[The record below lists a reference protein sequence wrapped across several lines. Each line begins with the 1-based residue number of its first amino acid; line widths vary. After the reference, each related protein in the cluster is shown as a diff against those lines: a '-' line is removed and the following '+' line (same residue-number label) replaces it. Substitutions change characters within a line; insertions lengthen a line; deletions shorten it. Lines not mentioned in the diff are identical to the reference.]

1 MYSSVEI
8 FESKYVCANA
18 LTNIVTVIEV
28 LLFCSLLGKL
38 FEHRPRVL
46 SN

>member
-8 FESKYVCANA
+8 FESKYVCGNA

-28 LLFCSLLGKL
+28 LLFCSVR
-38 FEHRPRVL
+38 EIIWAQT
-46 SN
+46 

>member
-8 FESKYVCANA
+8 FESKYVCGNA

-28 LLFCSLLGKL
+28 LLFCFLLEKL
-38 FEHRPRVL
+38 FGHRPK
-46 SN
+46 